1 MAMVCLQETAFVS
14 VEIAWLRYR
23 QDAAACVSLS
33 KSTMSKTRP
42 EASGPTDNARWREE
56 RRLYP
61 LPNSLSIASA
71 FYSDCSDFERK
82 ARLGPL
88 GRAPVSP

>member
-14 VEIAWLRYR
+14 VDDGRGYDHR

-42 EASGPTDNARWREE
+42 EADPADNAR
-56 RRLYP
+56 RRRGAGL
-61 LPNSLSIASA
+61 
-71 FYSDCSDFERK
+71 
-82 ARLGPL
+82 
-88 GRAPVSP
+88 